1 VADRP
6 PLLVVDAAN
15 VVGSVP
21 DGWWRD
27 RAGAATR
34 LRDALAEVAEHGLT
48 AASAPDWLRVPP
60 IEVVLVVEG
69 AARGVPSEGPIRV
82 VAAPGSGDDA
92 IVEVTATEG
101 EGRRVAVVTADREL
115 RGRVSA
121 LGAVVLGP
129 RTVRPAGPRSGT
141 ASNEQRTDP
150 PS

>member
-1 VADRP
+1 MADRP

-34 LRDALAEVAEHGLT
+34 LRDALATIAGHGLP
-48 AASAPDWLRVPP
+48 APNAPDWLHTPP
-60 IEVVLVVEG
+60 VEVVLVVEG
-69 AARGVPSEGPIRV
+69 AARGVPGTDDVRV
-82 VAAPGSGDDA
+82 VAAPGSGDDT
-92 IVEVTATEG
+92 IVEVTATDG
-101 EGRRVAVVTADREL
+101 ADRHTAVVTADREL
-115 RGRVSA
+115 RDRVTA

-141 ASNEQRTDP
+141 GSSAPRTDHP
-150 PS
+150 T